1 MKLTLQFALLLITEG
16 ANLTEQVGYL
26 LFGLSFHYRSEG
38 RLSAIS
44 CQVILYRLLMGSLQE
59 KGLGVKDR
67 LPLAN
72 GAFLSSHAEFGLCG
86 TAALLAAASLS
97 ETGFVPKLT
106 TFTDLESGVKGFG
119 IRNREAGFSPLSC
132 RP

>member
-1 MKLTLQFALLLITEG
+1 MKFFLKFALFLAAKG
-16 ANLTEQVGYL
+16 ANLAEQVGYL
-26 LFGLSFHYRSEG
+26 FLSLGLHTG
-38 RLSAIS
+38 QI
-44 CQVILYRLLMGSLQE
+44 IQE

-86 TAALLAAASLS
+86 TPAFLAAASLS

-106 TFTDLESGVKGFG
+106 AFTGLKSGVKGLFVRYG
-119 IRNREAGFSPLSC
+119 HTFFDPISGGLC
-132 RP
+132 

>member
-1 MKLTLQFALLLITEG
+1 MWLRALLFRFNFNVAGMKFFLKFALFLAAKG
-16 ANLTEQVGYL
+16 ANLAEQVGYL
-26 LFGLSFHYRSEG
+26 FLSLGLHTG
-38 RLSAIS
+38 QI
-44 CQVILYRLLMGSLQE
+44 IQE

-106 TFTDLESGVKGFG
+106 AFTGLKSGVKGFG
-119 IRNREAGFSPLSC
+119 VGGLEAGFGPV
-132 RP
+132 